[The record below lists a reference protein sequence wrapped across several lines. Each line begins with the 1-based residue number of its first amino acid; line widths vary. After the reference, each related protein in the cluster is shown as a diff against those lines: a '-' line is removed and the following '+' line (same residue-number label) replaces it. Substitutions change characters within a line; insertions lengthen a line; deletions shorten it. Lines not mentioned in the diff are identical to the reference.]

1 MKRPTFVYLFLALG
15 LLPSLA
21 SAAVILKGKISSKVT
36 AHVTRPNNLFV
47 TDDKGGW
54 FEQGLEMQQLGGW
67 TTPYEV
73 EARLR
78 VVSSSGLFQVR
89 LDEPLQIRNQANPT
103 LVFRTPI
110 VRLGM
115 EGEESKPLAVGQ
127 GTEFRNPA
135 PPLEGDDS
143 VGYYGLAITALP
155 PDGNFKSTTG
165 IYSGVLSLTFEPVVK
180 APE

>member
-1 MKRPTFVYLFLALG
+1 MKRQTFVYLFLALG

-21 SAAVILKGKISSKVT
+21 PAEVILKGKTSSKVA

-54 FEQGLEMQQLGGW
+54 FEQGLEMLQLGGW

-78 VVSSSGLFQVR
+78 VVSTTGVFQVR

-110 VRLGM
+110 VRLGV
-115 EGEESKPLAVGQ
+115 EGEEPKPLIVGQ
-127 GTEFRNPA
+127 GTEFRNPTS
-135 PPLEGDDS
+135 PGEGEDS
-143 VGYYGLAITALP
+143 VGYYGLAISALP
-155 PDGNFKSTTG
+155 PNGNFKTTTG

>member
-1 MKRPTFVYLFLALG
+1 MKRQTFAYLFLALG
-15 LLPSLA
+15 LLPA
-21 SAAVILKGKISSKVT
+21 MAPAAVILNGKTSSKVT
-36 AHVTRPNNLFV
+36 AHVSRPNNLLV

-73 EARLR
+73 ATRLR
-78 VVSSSGLFQVR
+78 VVSTSGLFQVR

-103 LVFRTPI
+103 LVFRTPK
-110 VRLGM
+110 VSLGVA
-115 EGEESKPLAVGQ
+115 GEDLKVLAVGQ

-135 PPLEGDDS
+135 PPSAGEDS
-143 VGYYGLAITALP
+143 VGYYGLAISAYP
-155 PDGNFKSTTG
+155 PDGNFKNTVG

-180 APE
+180 AP

>member
-1 MKRPTFVYLFLALG
+1 MKRLTFAYLFLALG
-15 LLPSLA
+15 MLPSLA
-21 SAAVILKGKISSKVT
+21 PAAVVLKGQTSSKVT

-67 TTPYEV
+67 DTPYEV
-73 EARLR
+73 DARLR

-103 LVFRTPI
+103 QVFRKPN
-110 VRLGM
+110 VRLGA
-115 EGEESKPLAVGQ
+115 EGGYLKPLLVGQ

-135 PPLEGDDS
+135 PPSEGDDS
-143 VGYYGLAITALP
+143 VGYYGLVISAYP
-155 PDGNFKSTTG
+155 PEANFKDTTG

-180 APE
+180 AP